1 MVGLSAV
8 LQLSA
13 SFSPAS
19 SVGWLHADKTC
30 DDITCSSDKGLRMAA
45 SADAMTSKTGRGFAV
60 VTGANRGIGRIV
72 ANALADQG
80 FRVVAVSR
88 RAADAEEAVSGLP
101 QKDADQVHVPLGID
115 LASLTNDANAR
126 RTAQAI
132 RNIAAGKLELL
143 VNNAGIYLD
152 RWDQEAWDAST
163 TVNYAAP
170 IALARHLMPAIVDGG
185 AVVSVSSGY
194 GMLNELSPSYRTQIS
209 GADSLDA
216 LSSIAF
222 DPADSMR
229 SAHVAPYKVSKA
241 MLNRAT
247 QLLARDN
254 ELSGRRVAVSVV
266 CPGWCRTRMGGAGA
280 TRSAEQGGAS
290 VLWATQTRPN
300 GKFTRDGRTLEW

>member
-45 SADAMTSKTGRGFAV
+45 AADAMTSKTGRGFAV

-229 SAHVAPYKVSKA
+229 SACVAPYKVSKA
-241 MLNRAT
+241 MLNR
-247 QLLARDN
+247 
-254 ELSGRRVAVSVV
+254 GRAADGYEGGMPCLVTRETTRHSVSETRCVP
-266 CPGWCRTRMGGAGA
+266 CPSALCAQRYGAF
-280 TRSAEQGGAS
+280 
-290 VLWATQTRPN
+290 QTSIYN
-300 GKFTRDGRTLEW
+300 QKIQ

>member
-1 MVGLSAV
+1 
-8 LQLSA
+8 
-13 SFSPAS
+13 
-19 SVGWLHADKTC
+19 
-30 DDITCSSDKGLRMAA
+30 MAEA
-45 SADAMTSKTGRGFAV
+45 ADAMTSKTGRGFAV

-126 RTAQAI
+126 RTAQTI

-170 IALARHLMPAIVDGG
+170 IALARHLMPALVDGG
-185 AVVSVSSGY
+185 AVVSVTSGY

-229 SAHVAPYKVSKA
+229 SAYVAPYKVSKA